1 VEHPRNTSGARLACL
16 VLLLTVAGCGGGS
29 QRLSKSELIVRA
41 DAICART
48 DAQAAKAGARIIVP
62 HTPDGPRQAFIRT
75 ARATLPISDRGL
87 AELHALRPPSVMAG
101 DWKRFLADVQKEDA
115 AGHALLRAAQSQD
128 TILAA
133 ETQQSLQTVQLDL
146 ETVSTKDGFSIC
158 GKPARA

>member
-1 VEHPRNTSGARLACL
+1 
-16 VLLLTVAGCGGGS
+16 
-29 QRLSKSELIVRA
+29 
-41 DAICART
+41 
-48 DAQAAKAGARIIVP
+48 
-62 HTPDGPRQAFIRT
+62 
-75 ARATLPISDRGL
+75 
-87 AELHALRPPSVMAG
+87 MAG